1 MNNQASYAQEQSQSQ
16 TAQLETN
23 LADVEKQQ
31 LELLKGKTVL
41 KDIVNP
47 QGDVIIENGKK
58 LTAEDVEMA
67 ESEGPIV
74 VVDITMNVNE

>member
-23 LADVEKQQ
+23 LADVEQQQ

-47 QGDVIIENGKK
+47 IHKETSLLKMGKR
-58 LTAEDVEMA
+58 
-67 ESEGPIV
+67 
-74 VVDITMNVNE
+74 